1 MESGEEGFKRKESYF
16 LIDVLV
22 FGAIGLAMY
31 ILMRVMLKEP
41 IIPWKEKK
49 VKVNDIS
56 LNKQPD
62 QKSNKKKKGTPSTL
76 DEEEAAPF
84 RTLFP
89 DIVGFE
95 NHMVRRVNNEFS
107 MMAEVEPVNYYLRD
121 HDEQEIIDGAFET
134 WIASNRYDVRVYIQ
148 NRYVDLSE
156 AIEEIQKTLK
166 SQDNLN
172 HDAREFGENMV
183 RDLLYW
189 QNSEPRFEAK
199 RFIIF
204 DYRVDVKEI
213 KADDKEE
220 LEEKI
225 IDKAFNELH
234 RRIQAAKQ
242 HLRTGEMEVNML
254 STDGIVEVC
263 YYAFNRKRALKNRY
277 KDVEKQEQLSL
288 YVTADQTPQ
297 RIALVKGELEK
308 YVQNEKESSGSQT
321 SQEEHLQSV

>member
-1 MESGEEGFKRKESYF
+1 
-16 LIDVLV
+16 
-22 FGAIGLAMY
+22 
-31 ILMRVMLKEP
+31 MLKEP

-49 VKVNDIS
+49 IKINDVSI
-56 LNKQPD
+56 NKQFN
-62 QKSNKKKKGTPSTL
+62 QNKNKKKQKKGTTSPL

-84 RTLFP
+84 RMLFP
-89 DIVGFE
+89 DIVNFE
-95 NHMVRRVNNEFS
+95 GHMIRRINNEFS

-121 HDEQEIIDGAFET
+121 HEEQEIIDSSFEI
-134 WIASNRYDVRVYIQ
+134 WVASNKYDVRIYIQ
-148 NRYVDLSE
+148 NRFVDLSE
-156 AIEEIQKTLK
+156 AIEEIQRTLK
-166 SQDNLN
+166 SQEDLN
-172 HDAREFGENMV
+172 YEAREFGENMV
-183 RDLLYW
+183 NELLYW

-204 DYRVDVKEI
+204 NYTVDVKEI

-220 LEEKI
+220 FEEKI

-234 RRIQAAKQ
+234 RRVQAAKQ
-242 HLRTGEMEVNML
+242 HLRSGEMEVKML

-277 KDVEKQEQLSL
+277 RDIEGQEQLSL

-308 YVQNEKESSGSQT
+308 NAQKENEDSNRKA
-321 SQEEHLQSV
+321 SQEEKVLQSV

>member
-1 MESGEEGFKRKESYF
+1 MK
-16 LIDVLV
+16 DVLV
-22 FGAIGLAMY
+22 IAVIALSVY
-31 ILMRVMLKEP
+31 VLSRWMLKEP

-49 VKVNDIS
+49 IKINDVSI
-56 LNKQPD
+56 NKQFN
-62 QKSNKKKKGTPSTL
+62 QNKNKKKQKKGTTSPL

-84 RTLFP
+84 RMLFP
-89 DIVGFE
+89 DIVNFE
-95 NHMVRRVNNEFS
+95 GHMIRRINNEFS

-121 HDEQEIIDGAFET
+121 HEEQEIIDSSFEI
-134 WIASNRYDVRVYIQ
+134 WVASNKYDVRIYIQ
-148 NRYVDLSE
+148 NRFVDLSE
-156 AIEEIQKTLK
+156 AIEEIQRTLK
-166 SQDNLN
+166 SQEDLN
-172 HDAREFGENMV
+172 YEAREFGENMV
-183 RDLLYW
+183 NELLYW

-204 DYRVDVKEI
+204 NYTVDVKEI

-220 LEEKI
+220 FEEKI

-234 RRIQAAKQ
+234 RRVQAAKQ
-242 HLRTGEMEVNML
+242 HLRSGEMEVKML

-277 KDVEKQEQLSL
+277 RDIEGQEQLSL

-308 YVQNEKESSGSQT
+308 NAQKENEDSNRKA
-321 SQEEHLQSV
+321 SQEEKVLQSV